1 MSIKQHQLTTAVKH
15 YLMIIMKPRKSPSG
29 GRPREFDRD
38 AALETAMRL
47 FWRHG
52 YEGVSFQQLTAAM
65 GLAAPSLYAAFG
77 NKRALYLE
85 AVDRYERL
93 RGATDLSFMD
103 PYETV
108 DEAVLALLNAT
119 AHGLSDPSTEA
130 GCMLNMGMLTSHPD
144 HAEIAAELSDRRR
157 AFTALLAQKLKRWLD
172 KEAAADKAVYL
183 SAVIQGMAVQARD
196 GAGRERLEML
206 AKLAARVVR

>member
-1 MSIKQHQLTTAVKH
+1 MIVKQHSLTIAVKH
-15 YLMIIMKPRKSPSG
+15 YLMTVMKPKKSPGG

-65 GLAAPSLYAAFG
+65 GVAAPSLYAAFG
-77 NKRALYLE
+77 NKSALYLE
-85 AVDRYERL
+85 AVDRYRSL

-103 PYETV
+103 VYETA
-108 DEAVLALLNAT
+108 DDAVLALLIAT

-144 HAEIAAELSDRRR
+144 HAEIAAQLSERRT
-157 AFTALLAQKLKRWLD
+157 AFTALLAGKLQRWLD
-172 KEAAADKAVYL
+172 EEAAADRAVYL

-196 GAGRERLEML
+196 GAGRERLEGL
-206 AKLAARVVR
+206 ARLAAKAIS

>member
-1 MSIKQHQLTTAVKH
+1 MTIAVKH
-15 YLMIIMKPRKSPSG
+15 YLMTVMKPKKSPGG

-65 GLAAPSLYAAFG
+65 GVAAPSLYAAFG
-77 NKRALYLE
+77 NKSALYLE
-85 AVDRYERL
+85 AVDRYRSL

-103 PYETV
+103 VYETA
-108 DEAVLALLNAT
+108 DDAVLALLIAT

-144 HAEIAAELSDRRR
+144 HAEIAAQLSERRT
-157 AFTALLAQKLKRWLD
+157 AFTALLAGKLQRWLD
-172 KEAAADKAVYL
+172 EEAAADRAVYL

-196 GAGRERLEML
+196 GAGRERLEGL
-206 AKLAARVVR
+206 ARLAAKAIS

>member
-1 MSIKQHQLTTAVKH
+1 MTV
-15 YLMIIMKPRKSPSG
+15 MKPKKSPGG

-65 GLAAPSLYAAFG
+65 GVAAPSLYAAFG
-77 NKRALYLE
+77 NKSALYLE
-85 AVDRYERL
+85 AVDRYRSL

-103 PYETV
+103 VYETA
-108 DEAVLALLNAT
+108 DDAVLALLIAT

-144 HAEIAAELSDRRR
+144 HAEIAAQLSERRT
-157 AFTALLAQKLKRWLD
+157 AFTALLAGKLQRWLD
-172 KEAAADKAVYL
+172 EEAAADRAVYL

-196 GAGRERLEML
+196 GAGRERLEGL
-206 AKLAARVVR
+206 ARLAAKAIS

>member
-1 MSIKQHQLTTAVKH
+1 
-15 YLMIIMKPRKSPSG
+15 
-29 GRPREFDRD
+29 
-38 AALETAMRL
+38 MRL

-65 GLAAPSLYAAFG
+65 GVAAPSLYAAFG
-77 NKRALYLE
+77 NKSALYLE
-85 AVDRYERL
+85 AVDRYRSL

-103 PYETV
+103 VYETA
-108 DEAVLALLNAT
+108 DDAVLALLIAT

-144 HAEIAAELSDRRR
+144 HAEIAAQLSERRT
-157 AFTALLAQKLKRWLD
+157 AFTALLAGKLQRWLD
-172 KEAAADKAVYL
+172 EEAAADRAVYL

-196 GAGRERLEML
+196 GAGRERLEGL
-206 AKLAARVVR
+206 ARLAAKAIS

>member
-1 MSIKQHQLTTAVKH
+1 MIIKEHWLTIAVKH
-15 YLMIIMKPRKSPSG
+15 YLMTVMKPKKSPSG

-65 GLAAPSLYAAFG
+65 GVAAPSLYAAFG
-77 NKRALYLE
+77 NKSALYLE
-85 AVDRYERL
+85 AVDRYRSL

-103 PYETV
+103 AYETA
-108 DEAVLALLNAT
+108 DDAVLALLNAT

-144 HAEIAAELSDRRR
+144 HAEIAAQLSERRT
-157 AFTALLAQKLKRWLD
+157 AFTALLTEKLQRWMD
-172 KEAAADKAVYL
+172 EKAAADRAVYL

-196 GAGRERLEML
+196 GVGRERLEGL
-206 AKLAARVVR
+206 ARMAARAVS